1 MVRLEE
7 LHSSINL
14 AAVRYMLE
22 QGEKIWQYKI
32 ALAKSESDMGL
43 DLKKLESEL
52 AIAQKDVQSSFEE
65 LREVMT
71 NNAKLITDLA

>member
-1 MVRLEE
+1 VVRLEE

-22 QGEKIWQYKI
+22 QGEKIWKYKI
-32 ALAKSESDMGL
+32 VLAKSESDMGV
-43 DLKKLESEL
+43 DLKQLESEL
-52 AIAQKDVQSSFEE
+52 AIAQKDVQNSFEE